1 MASSARNAGN
11 GSGTEN
17 LSMPSRNPL
26 PLSATQESQVREV
39 FNARVRSACA
49 DEIKGEQP
57 KHIPVCQLSCS
68 SAPSPSVP
76 RDYSP
81 DERRALRHPLF
92 LLLLLFMFL
101 LLADTAF

>member
-1 MASSARNAGN
+1 MASPTRNTAN

-49 DEIKGEQP
+49 EEIKCEPTWTPPGADP
-57 KHIPVCQLSCS
+57 DC
-68 SAPSPSVP
+68 
-76 RDYSP
+76 YS
-81 DERRALRHPLF
+81 F
-92 LLLLLFMFL
+92 VS
-101 LLADTAF
+101 LA